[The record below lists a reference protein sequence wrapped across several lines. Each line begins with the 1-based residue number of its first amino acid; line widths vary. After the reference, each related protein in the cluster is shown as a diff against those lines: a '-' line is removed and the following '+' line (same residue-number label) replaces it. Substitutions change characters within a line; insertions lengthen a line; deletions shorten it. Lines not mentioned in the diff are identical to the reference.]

1 MIEDA
6 DCREGK
12 KEVISWIDHRTQDR
26 LDRIGWYQSKRTLGT
41 NEAEG

>member
-26 LDRIGWYQSKRTLGT
+26 LDRMVPMRPKARGL
-41 NEAEG
+41 A